1 MTKENK
7 TMTELAESAFRKMVE
22 PFIKHP
28 ENLEVNCFQERSTII
43 VEARAHYADTGKI
56 IGKGKA
62 NFTAV
67 STILA
72 LIGFRNGVNI
82 RLNNLLP
89 SKVGGQEFLTPFD
102 NQDDWPEQ
110 QTTADLEEILKM
122 FLAQTF
128 TLIIGTEK
136 VHDEE
141 WTVYTIGISEKE
153 KLPISSAQIAR
164 ELSKI
169 FHAIGKE
176 RGRRIKVEASKTY
189 EKAIAH

>member
-7 TMTELAESAFRKMVE
+7 TMMEIAEAAFRKMVI

-28 ENLEVNCFQERSTII
+28 ENLEVNSFQERGTVI

-56 IGKGKA
+56 IGKAKG

-72 LIGFRNGVNI
+72 LVGYRNGVNI

-102 NQDDWPEQ
+102 PQEDWPEQ
-110 QTTADLEEILKM
+110 QTTAELEEILKM

-128 TLIIGTEK
+128 TLTIGTEM

-141 WTVYTIGISEKE
+141 WTVYTIGVSKNE
-153 KLPISSAQIAR
+153 KLPISPAQIAR
-164 ELSKI
+164 EISKI

-176 RGRRIKVEASKTY
+176 RGRRIRVESCGVV
-189 EKAIAH
+189 